1 MRIERLIEQWREM
14 GPVRWAEHR
23 LGWIMEGGES
33 IVLEP
38 WQRAAL
44 DAWWEHRDTTR
55 TLALSNVKK
64 SGKTTLNAVLT
75 AWRWLA
81 LPGEHF
87 ACANDLDQAQG
98 RHYQMI
104 DEMCK
109 RHPLL
114 AGQVHSTRDRLT
126 FGATGST
133 LTALAVDAAGTA
145 GANHWTVSHTESWG
159 IIYEGGIRAW
169 EELTPPPG
177 KRWELPA
184 LRVADSY
191 AGWLGESET
200 WHNLVDRGLAGKRLP
215 GDWPIYRADG
225 LLLFHMEGEEA
236 QAACYRGTDLERE
249 MYYADERASYRAPAY
264 TRLHLNR
271 RTSGESQFAPIERF
285 DALEDRACHP
295 VTPGDKRPLWL
306 AVDAGTKRDAAALV
320 GCTWNDNAWNENV
333 GRVELAYVREW
344 HPSVL
349 AVLTAGLDLDE
360 TVGAEIM
367 RLHEEC
373 NVKEVRYDAWQMA
386 AISTRLEKAGIRVV
400 EMPQTAQRTEADQ
413 LLYDAITAGTLR
425 TFHSPAL
432 RAAMTKAAG
441 QETPRGYRLLKRS
454 GDDLVV
460 ALSMA
465 HYGAVMANKG
475 AQQVH
480 SYDYLAGPE
489 PKPTTASEIAV
500 LLQQRAQATKH
511 KDQLYRRW

>member
-23 LGWIMEGGES
+23 MGWLMEDGKP

-44 DAWWEHRDTTR
+44 DAWWEHRETTR
-55 TLALSNVKK
+55 TLALSNCKK
-64 SGKTTLNAVLT
+64 SGKTTCNAVLA

-87 ACANDLDQAQG
+87 CCANDLDQAQG
-98 RHYQMI
+98 RQYQMI

-145 GANHWTVSHTESWG
+145 GANHWTVSHTEAWG

-177 KRWELPA
+177 QRDGFPA
-184 LRVADSY
+184 LRIADSY

-200 WHNLVDRGLAGKRLP
+200 WHDLVDRGLAGERLP
-215 GDWPIYRADG
+215 GDWPIYRLGG

-236 QAACYRGTDLERE
+236 QVACYRGTDLERE
-249 MYYADERASYRAPAY
+249 AYYADERASYRASAY
-264 TRLHLNR
+264 TRMHLNR
-271 RTSGESQFAPIERF
+271 RTSGESQFVAIELF
-285 DALEDRACHP
+285 DALEDRACRP

-320 GCTWNDNAWNENV
+320 GCTWNDKA
-333 GRVELAYVREW
+333 GRAELALVREW

-349 AVLTAGLDLDE
+349 AYLTAGLDLDE

-367 RLHEEC
+367 RLRKEC
-373 NVKEVRYDAWQMA
+373 SVREVRYDAWQMA

-413 LLYDAITAGTLR
+413 LLYDAITAGTLG
-425 TFHSPAL
+425 TFHSPEL

-465 HYGAVMANKG
+465 HYGAMMAHKG
-475 AQQVH
+475 MQRIH
-480 SYDYLAGPE
+480 SYSYIDDPPE
-489 PKPTTASEIAV
+489 PKPTTAGEIAA
-500 LLQQRAQATKH
+500 LMNRRYQEAEAAAQRPH
-511 KDQLYRRW
+511 RW